1 MTLAWL
7 SIYAFAVGRAGGTLA
22 RPVIRR
28 ALDSV
33 AGVVL
38 VAFGLRLASQQR

>member
-1 MTLAWL
+1 M
-7 SIYAFAVGRAGGTLA
+7 
-22 RPVIRR
+22 IRR
-28 ALDSV
+28 MLEGV